1 MLNIESTAI
10 EARDNLISQK
20 VATLPPSGIRKFF
33 DLLSSLE
40 DILSLGIGEP
50 DFVTPWHI
58 REAGTY
64 SLEKGY
70 TMYTSNSGIPEL
82 RQELASYLDLHY
94 GISYH
99 PEHEIL
105 VNTGSSEGLDLALR
119 AIINPGDEVIIP
131 DPCYVAYP
139 ADIILAGGVPILV
152 PTNEESNFVVR
163 ATDIEARITKQTKA
177 ILVGYPAN
185 PTGAVM
191 SKKEA
196 RAIAELA
203 KKHDLLVISDEI
215 YARLVY
221 GGEHICFPSL
231 PGMRER
237 TILISGLS
245 KSHAMTGWRIGYVA
259 AERRFIQ
266 ALTKIHQYTMLSAP
280 TIAQMAAIE
289 ALRNGEAEVE
299 KMVQEYNRRR
309 RFMVKRLN
317 EIGLSCFEP
326 KGAFYAFPSIK
337 ATGMSSE
344 EFAEKLLLEEK
355 VAVVPGTA
363 FGACGEG
370 FVRCCYATSLSNIEE
385 ALRRMER
392 FIKKQAK
399 HVTTSPM
406 ERNARSR

>member
-1 MLNIESTAI
+1 MLNTKPIAFQ
-10 EARDNLISQK
+10 AREHLVARK
-20 VATLPPSGIRKFF
+20 VSGLPPSGIRKFF
-33 DLLSSLE
+33 DLLSSME
-40 DILSLGIGEP
+40 DVISLGIGEP

-70 TMYTSNSGIPEL
+70 TMYTSNSGMPEL
-82 RQELASYLDLHY
+82 RQELAKYLELRY
-94 GISYH
+94 GLVYH

-105 VNTGSSEGLDLALR
+105 ITTGSSEGLDLAMR
-119 AIINPGDEVIIP
+119 AIINPGDEVIVA

-139 ADIILAGGVPILV
+139 ANVTLAGGVPVPV
-152 PTNEESNFVVR
+152 PTNEEHSFVVR
-163 ATDIEARITKQTKA
+163 AADVEARITKRTKA
-177 ILVGYPAN
+177 IILGYPAN

-191 SKKEA
+191 SRAEA
-196 RAIAELA
+196 EPVAELA
-203 KKHDLLVISDEI
+203 AKHNLVVVSDEI

-221 GGEHICFPSL
+221 GVEHICFSSL
-231 PGMRER
+231 RDAKER
-237 TILISGLS
+237 TILVSGFS

-259 AERRFIQ
+259 ADRCFVE

-280 TIAQMAAIE
+280 TMAQTAATE

-309 RFMVKRLN
+309 RLMVKRLN
-317 EIGLSCFEP
+317 DIGLSCLEP

-337 ATGMSSE
+337 ATGLTSE
-344 EFAEKLLLEEK
+344 EFAEKLLREER

-370 FVRCCYATSLSNIEE
+370 FVRCCYATSLPNIEE
-385 ALRRMER
+385 ALARMGR
-392 FIKKQAK
+392 FVRKN
-399 HVTTSPM
+399 SP
-406 ERNARSR
+406 NTP